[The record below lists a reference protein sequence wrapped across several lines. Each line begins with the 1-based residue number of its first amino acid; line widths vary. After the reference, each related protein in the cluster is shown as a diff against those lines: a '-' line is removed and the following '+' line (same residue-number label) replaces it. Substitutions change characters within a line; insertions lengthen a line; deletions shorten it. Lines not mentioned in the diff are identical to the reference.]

1 MMKFLNTII
10 NNYRTTLSLLL
21 IMAIAGVYSYKNL
34 PVESTPAVDVPY
46 ISIMIELDGVSPE
59 DGVKLLLK
67 PSEVELRSVDGV
79 KEINGRA
86 LENYVNIV
94 IEFQNDIVI
103 DNALNNVRA
112 AMSRAQ
118 AEFPDDTKEPVIR
131 ELSSDMFPVIAIG
144 LISEGASEREIYI
157 YAQKLKRKIQSIPN
171 VLTADIKGAREE
183 VLEITIN
190 SAQLQNY
197 NLSSTELINAVKYN
211 NLLIPAGEID
221 TGKGRFSVKLPGLI
235 ETYND
240 LVNLPIKSSSDTVV
254 RLGDIASVKRTFKD
268 ADSMTLI
275 DGKQAMALEVTKRA
289 GSNMIA
295 IATEIKELLA
305 KEDVPDGMRIM
316 PVVDSA
322 PFALKMVKELEGNIL
337 AALMLVLV
345 VVVASLGLRS
355 SLLVSMGIP
364 ISTLGGLTILYLLGH
379 SFNFMVLFGL
389 LLALGMIVDGA
400 IVISEYADVKMSE
413 GQNPREAYVN
423 ASVRMFMPVTV
434 STLTILAVFLPLM
447 FWPGVDGEFMR
458 ILPITVFS
466 VISCSWLYALVILPV
481 LGALF
486 GKKPAS
492 GEMVDKLNQLE
503 RGELNNLG
511 GITGLYVRIIRAVL
525 ERPFSSIAGMLLILF
540 GIFYFYGQY
549 NAGTIYF
556 TKNDGQY
563 GEVTVSTLGNL
574 SMEEA
579 LTLVKEVEEIVR
591 NTEFVSSVYAT
602 AYPVGMAQGRRNASE
617 DEIGYM
623 LVELDLPEQRN
634 RTSEEIFW
642 QIREQTKHLVGV
654 RIRAESLAGGP
665 PILSEIQV
673 QLNAETQDILQQ
685 EAKRIRYHLENNM
698 EGLVDISDTLPLPGI
713 EWELTVDRAKAAL
726 YGMSVVD
733 AGMAVQLLTN
743 GILMGTYRPDDAEE
757 EVDIRIRYPIE
768 ERNIH
773 ALDNVNINTTAGP
786 LPMSSFVERQPK
798 PRVNKLQQMDG
809 EPVASV
815 FANTTIDVLP
825 NDKIEEIRHW
835 LETEANIDPRVRVSF
850 RGAQENQEESMEFLG
865 LAFLLAMLLML
876 ALLLAQFN
884 SFYQAFLVLS
894 AVVMSTAGVFLGH
907 LIFQESFSIVLSGV
921 GIVALAGV
929 IVANN
934 IILLDTFNA
943 TLKDRPELSI
953 IDAAVL
959 TGAQRLR
966 PVFLTAITT
975 GLGLIPLALGIS
987 VDIIG
992 RDISTRGEVA
1002 GYWKPL
1008 ASSLVYGLSFATI
1021 LTLALTPMLMV
1032 LPLSIKEWFKA
1043 KRAA

>member
-1 MMKFLNTII
+1 MKFLNLII
-10 NNYRTTLSLLL
+10 ENYRTTLSLLL
-21 IMAIAGVYSYKNL
+21 IMAIAGIYSYKNL

-46 ISIMIELDGVSPE
+46 ISIMIQLDGVSPE

-67 PSEVELRSVDGV
+67 PSEAELRSVDGV

-94 IEFQNDIVI
+94 IEFQNDINI

-112 AMSRAQ
+112 AMSRAR

-144 LISEGASEREIYI
+144 LISEGASEREIYS

-190 SAQLQNY
+190 SAQLENY
-197 NLSSTELINAVKYN
+197 NLSSSELINAVKFN

-235 ETYND
+235 ENYND
-240 LVNLPIKSSSDTVV
+240 LINLPIKSSSDTVV
-254 RLGDIASVKRTFKD
+254 RLGDIATVKRSFKD
-268 ADSMTLI
+268 ADSMTLV

-305 KEDVPDGMRIM
+305 TENIPDGMRIM
-316 PVVDSA
+316 PVFDSA

-400 IVISEYADVKMSE
+400 IVISEYADVKMAE
-413 GQNPREAYVN
+413 GQSPREAYVN

-503 RGELNNLG
+503 RGDLNNLG
-511 GITGLYVRIIRAVL
+511 GITGVYVRIIRSVL
-525 ERPFSSIAGMLLILF
+525 EKPFSSISSMLVILF
-540 GIFYFYGQY
+540 AIFYFYGQY

-579 LTLVKEVEEIVR
+579 VSLVKEVEEIAR
-591 NTEFVSSVYAT
+591 NTQFVSSVYTT

-623 LVELDLPEQRN
+623 LIELDLPEVRN
-634 RTSEEIFW
+634 RTSEQIFW
-642 QIREQTKHLVGV
+642 EIREKTNHLVGV

-665 PILSEIQV
+665 PIMSEIQI
-673 QLNAETQDILQQ
+673 QLNAETQEILQQ
-685 EAKRIRYHLENNM
+685 EAKRIRHHMENNM
-698 EGLVDISDTLPLPGI
+698 DGLLDISDTLPLPGI
-713 EWELTVDRAKAAL
+713 EWELTVDRVKAAL
-726 YGMSVVD
+726 YGMSVID

-786 LPMSSFVERQPK
+786 LPISSFVERQPK

-809 EPVASV
+809 QPVASV

-850 RGAQENQEESMEFLG
+850 RGAQENQEESMQFLG

-907 LIFQESFSIVLSGV
+907 LVFQESFSIVLSGV

-987 VDIIG
+987 VDLIG

-1021 LTLALTPMLMV
+1021 LTLVLTPMLMV
-1032 LPLSIKEWFKA
+1032 IPARLKEWYVSKKA
-1043 KRAA
+1043 S